1 MNNFLK
7 QKKRCIE
14 QNTEVQKCETKFSHN
29 MKNLHQNENKK
40 NWVCIKDLFKH
51 IITLLFFLNID

>member
-14 QNTEVQKCETKFSHN
+14 QITEVQKCETLN
-29 MKNLHQNENKK
+29 
-40 NWVCIKDLFKH
+40 FK
-51 IITLLFFLNID
+51 

>member
-14 QNTEVQKCETKFSHN
+14 QITEVQKCETKFSHN
-29 MKNLHQNENKK
+29 MKNLHQTENKK
-40 NWVCIKDLFKH
+40 IWVRIKDLFKH
-51 IITLLFFLNID
+51 IIILLLFFNID